1 MSSAVQFQQVAK
13 QYGEFEALK
22 GVSFDVEEGAF
33 FGLLGPNGAGKSTLI
48 NAMSGL
54 LVPSSGEIR
63 VHGKDVIRDYR
74 QTRRLL
80 GLVPQELIADP
91 FFSIRELLELQS
103 GYFGIKG
110 GEQKR
115 WIDELL
121 ERLALSDKADAITN
135 QLSGGMKRRVL
146 IAMALVHKPRVLVLD
161 EPTAG
166 VDVDLRHTLWE
177 FTKELH
183 QKGHT
188 IILTTHYL
196 EEAEALCEKVAIMQ
210 HGEVK
215 ALDTTE
221 ELLACHP
228 FRYVRV
234 SLSEE
239 GSRVLSEE
247 LQSRLVEKETSSYL
261 FKLEKEQSMS
271 DMLGMI
277 HQSGLPVQDIRSRD
291 ASLEEVF
298 MDLTGAAQA

>member
-1 MSSAVQFQQVAK
+1 MSVAVKFEQVVK
-13 QYGEFEALK
+13 HYGRFEALK
-22 GVSFDVEEGAF
+22 GVSFEVEEGAF

-54 LVPSSGEIR
+54 LVPSSGAIK
-63 VHGKDVIRDYR
+63 VHGQDVIRDYR

-91 FFSIRELLELQS
+91 FFTIRELLELQS

-110 GEQKR
+110 KAQQQ

-121 ERLALSDKADAITN
+121 QRLALTDKANAITN

-177 FTKELH
+177 FTQELH
-183 QKGHT
+183 RKGHT

-215 ALDTTE
+215 ALDSTQQ
-221 ELLACHP
+221 LLATHP

-234 SLSEE
+234 VVDNRTQPLSEA
-239 GSRVLSEE
+239 LKM
-247 LQSRLVEKETSSYL
+247 RLVEEDNAGYL
-261 FKLEKEQSMS
+261 FRLEKEQSMS
-271 DMLGMI
+271 DMLGML
-277 HQSGLPVQDIRSRD
+277 HQSGLSIKDVSTRD
-291 ASLEEVF
+291 ATLEEVF
-298 MDLTGAAQA
+298 MALTGAAQA

>member
-1 MSSAVQFQQVAK
+1 MSLAVEFQHVTK
-13 QYGEFEALK
+13 QYGSFEALK
-22 GVSFDVEEGAF
+22 GISFEVEEGAF

-54 LVPSSGEIR
+54 LVPSGGMIK
-63 VHGKDVIRDYR
+63 VHGYDVIQDYR

-91 FFSIRELLELQS
+91 FFTIRQLLELQS

-110 GEQKR
+110 KEQKQ

-121 ERLALSDKADAITN
+121 ERLALADKANAITN

-210 HGEVK
+210 RGEVK
-215 ALDTTE
+215 ALDTTSQ
-221 ELLACHP
+221 LLATHP

-234 SLSEE
+234 AVENRNTPLSM
-239 GSRVLSEE
+239 E
-247 LQSRLVEKETSSYL
+247 LKKRLVEDDNAGYL
-261 FKLEKEQSMS
+261 FRLEKEQSMS
-271 DMLGMI
+271 DMLGML
-277 HQSGLPVQDIRSRD
+277 HHSGIAVKDVRTRD
-291 ASLEEVF
+291 ATLEEVF
-298 MDLTGAAQA
+298 MALTGAAQA

>member
-13 QYGEFEALK
+13 QYGDFEALK
-22 GVSFDVEEGAF
+22 GISFEVEEGSF

-54 LVPSSGEIR
+54 LVPSSGSIK
-63 VHGKDVIRDYR
+63 VHGHDVVQDYR
-74 QTRRLL
+74 KTRRLL
-80 GLVPQELIADP
+80 GLVPQELISDP
-91 FFSIRELLELQS
+91 FFNIRQLLELQS

-110 GEQKR
+110 KSQKL

-121 ERLALSDKADAITN
+121 ERLALADKAESITN
-135 QLSGGMKRRVL
+135 ELSGGMKRRVL
-146 IAMALVHKPRVLVLD
+146 IAMALVHKPQVLVLD

-177 FTKELH
+177 FAKELH

-196 EEAEALCEKVAIMQ
+196 DEAEALCEKVAIMQ
-210 HGEVK
+210 RGEVK
-215 ALDTTE
+215 ALDTTD
-221 ELLACHP
+221 ELLSSHP

-234 SLSEE
+234 SVDEE
-239 GSRVLSEE
+239 SAPLNDQ
-247 LQSRLVEKETSSYL
+247 LQSRLVESDASGYL
-261 FKLEKEQSMS
+261 FKLEKDMGMS

-277 HQSGLPVQDIRSRD
+277 HQSGISVKDIRSRD

-298 MDLTGAAQA
+298 MELTGAAQG